1 MHYGYYLGFLKWKLL
16 AEEQMFYA
24 ITKQNYFLAVVI
36 FLIPLILKWSIHYS
50 ISIWLFNLLY
60 PVEKQSSIDAITIIV
75 LEMTEIIQ
83 FAQ

>member
-24 ITKQNYFLAVVI
+24 ITKQNYFLTIVI

-50 ISIWLFNLLY
+50 ISICFLISYTLWR
-60 PVEKQSSIDAITIIV
+60 KSSIDAITIII